1 MNRGSEI
8 LDAGKQR
15 NHVTFP
21 ESLFFGIWKSLPF
34 KMPSRES
41 LLLKMSAQPTKR
53 SIVSRG
59 KVLFQEIYLDTRF
72 LLSDPIPTGNA
83 FFY

>member
-34 KMPSRES
+34 KMPSWES
-41 LLLKMSAQPTKR
+41 LPLIP
-53 SIVSRG
+53 G
-59 KVLFQEIYLDTRF
+59 YPFFQFFEPVRDNDDFLWRF
-72 LLSDPIPTGNA
+72 DC
-83 FFY
+83 